1 MGPAVTGSL
10 LHPKTELAR
19 LRVAA
24 DLTPSEAAEEA
35 ALFLGPC
42 SLSLWADIELNPERV
57 PPAILARFKVLADR
71 ANRRKLRGRVTR

>member
-1 MGPAVTGSL
+1 MSASL

-42 SLSLWADIELNPERV
+42 SLSLWAEMELNPEKV
-57 PPAILARFKVLADR
+57 PPAILARFKVLANR
-71 ANRRKLRGRVTR
+71 AERRKLRGRVTR